1 MASRVPPSKEPTPWM
16 DRPAPPT
23 EALSNPQDYKKAFQ
37 SRVAVSKFVDPCE
50 AASKAS
56 MDCME
61 RAHYNRDEVNDGS
74 QPETRQKIGTLQFPD
89 PPANAF
95 ADLCFCSVWIS
106 SKHTGI
112 ASPNG

>member
-1 MASRVPPSKEPTPWM
+1 M

-23 EALSNPQDYKKAFQ
+23 EELTNPQDYKKTFQ

-61 RAHYNRDEVNDGS
+61 RAHYNRDEVGNERS
-74 QPETRQKIGTLQFPD
+74 PVVRTTV
-89 PPANAF
+89 
-95 ADLCFCSVWIS
+95 DLSDERG
-106 SKHTGI
+106 K
-112 ASPNG
+112 